1 MKKVGENSR
10 LFDHTIKVAYKS
22 FDYKKNYCKHNNLF
36 YKENFYNQRQ
46 AEIDKKLSKSEA
58 RLWCGTFV
66 KNVQINKWG
75 SFNEFL

>member
-1 MKKVGENSR
+1 MKKVAENGR
-10 LFDHTIKVAYKS
+10 LFDQTIKVAYKS
-22 FDYKKNYCKHNNLF
+22 FAYKKKFLKTQEIF